1 MKSSSAYTNAVR
13 VKAEAT
19 LLKVEF
25 PGRIAVNQLPLH
37 AATGC
42 PSVSFNPITYTSI
55 AKCLK
60 PPISGLP
67 CQN

>member
-1 MKSSSAYTNAVR
+1 MKSASAYTNAVR

-19 LLKVEF
+19 LLKVQF
-25 PGRIAVNQLPLH
+25 PGRIAVNNLPLH

-42 PSVSFNPITYTSI
+42 PSVLFNQIRYTSI

-60 PPISGLP
+60 QPVGGIP
-67 CQN
+67 CRN

>member
-1 MKSSSAYTNAVR
+1 MKSSAAYTNSVR

-25 PGRIAVNQLPLH
+25 PGRIAVNRNPIQ

-42 PSVSFNPITYTSI
+42 PPVLFDQITYTSI
-55 AKCLK
+55 VKCLK
-60 PPISGLP
+60 PRVGGLQ

>member
-1 MKSSSAYTNAVR
+1 MKSSAAYTNFVR

-25 PGRIAVNQLPLH
+25 PGRIAVNRNPIQ

-42 PSVSFNPITYTSI
+42 PSVLFNPITYTSI

-60 PPISGLP
+60 PRVGGVQ

>member
-1 MKSSSAYTNAVR
+1 MKSSAAYTNGVR

-19 LLKVEF
+19 LLKVQF
-25 PGRIAVNQLPLH
+25 PGKIAVNQLPLH

-42 PSVSFNPITYTSI
+42 PPVLFNRIRYTSI

-60 PPISGLP
+60 PPTGNIP
-67 CQN
+67 CQG